1 MRQNLHLYSQGMRY
15 ESFRRISLMSI
26 VSVKELAFLHWA
38 PDSLEVYQAKGTQHG
53 NEEQRQSQKARSILV

>member
-1 MRQNLHLYSQGMRY
+1 
-15 ESFRRISLMSI
+15 MSI

-53 NEEQRQSQKARSILV
+53 NEEQRQSQKARSILGMSQIFAKQSH